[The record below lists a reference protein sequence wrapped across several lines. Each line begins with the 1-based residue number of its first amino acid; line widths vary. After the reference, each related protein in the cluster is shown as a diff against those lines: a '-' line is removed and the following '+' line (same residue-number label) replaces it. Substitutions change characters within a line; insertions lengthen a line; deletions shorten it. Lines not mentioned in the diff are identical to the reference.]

1 MLIALCAGRATS
13 AMIALCA
20 VRSIQTCAWPS
31 MQIRY
36 RTVHPANA
44 GEFNAHRQTRAK
56 SSRPYSIVAV
66 LRSYANTFVNPL
78 PLCGFVNWY
87 PIMRREA
94 GAFNVYPA
102 WEKKYKSKTKQLQ
115 KTEIVLHKLSTNPLV
130 IKIDAQRS
138 LVHIISNFS
147 VFR

>member
-13 AMIALCA
+13 AMVPHQHALCA

-36 RTVHPANA
+36 RTVTRRSPVSSTRIVKLAQRVPAFLA
-44 GEFNAHRQTRAK
+44 W
-56 SSRPYSIVAV
+56 
-66 LRSYANTFVNPL
+66 LRCCSYANKFVNPL

-94 GAFNVYPA
+94 GALNVYPSQLERKNIKA
-102 WEKKYKSKTKQLQ
+102 RQSNYKKP
-115 KTEIVLHKLSTNPLV
+115 KLFCIN
-130 IKIDAQRS
+130 
-138 LVHIISNFS
+138 
-147 VFR
+147 

>member
-13 AMIALCA
+13 AMIALFAPFKPVLGRAC
-20 VRSIQTCAWPS
+20 RSGIGRST
-31 MQIRY
+31 R
-36 RTVHPANA
+36 RTPVSSTRIVKLAQRVPALTA
-44 GEFNAHRQTRAK
+44 
-56 SSRPYSIVAV
+56 S
-66 LRSYANTFVNPL
+66 LRCCSYANTFVNPL